1 MRFLLLFALLPFAL
15 MAQDEGI
22 RYENYIY
29 DEDIATVQFHL
40 AGATQTNPMLDLRP
54 SNGALVLE
62 FDHLGGEIKDYLYT
76 IQHCTSDWQP
86 SDLVDNEYIDGYNED
101 RILEFQN
108 SLNTLTPYVRYT
120 LRLPNANM
128 RWTKSGNYLLKIYD
142 NDDNRRLVLT
152 RRFLVVESLWGIDA
166 QFVRPAKVDK
176 FNTHHEIDF
185 TINYRNFRIQNPQQ
199 DVKAY
204 VMQNFRWDN
213 IIGPLPPFA
222 QRETKLVYDYQDRV
236 VFPAGREWRFFDMR
250 AFDSRGESVKRI
262 SEKDDYYEVTLYT
275 DQSRGTA
282 SYLFRADL
290 NGRYAI
296 DNRQYN
302 QTIDECDYARV
313 LFSLTQNQP
322 LDDADVYVFGELS
335 DWRLRPEFKMEYL
348 AEAKA
353 YVVEPL
359 LKQGYYNYEYVV
371 VDRKSGKIDESEFE
385 GNWYETRNDYI
396 ILVYYRPFGDRY
408 DRLMSSVTLVSG
420 QK

>member
-142 NDDNRRLVLT
+142 NDDDRRLVLT

-222 QRETKLVYDYQDRV
+222 QRETKLVYDFQDRV

-296 DNRQYN
+296 DNRQQN
-302 QTIDECDYARV
+302 QTLDECDYARV
-313 LFSLTQNQP
+313 LFSLTQNQA

-348 AEAKA
+348 PEAKA

-408 DRLMSSVTLVSG
+408 DRLMSSVTIVSG

>member
-142 NDDNRRLVLT
+142 NDDDRRL
-152 RRFLVVESLWGIDA
+152 
-166 QFVRPAKVDK
+166 
-176 FNTHHEIDF
+176 
-185 TINYRNFRIQNPQQ
+185 
-199 DVKAY
+199 
-204 VMQNFRWDN
+204 
-213 IIGPLPPFA
+213 
-222 QRETKLVYDYQDRV
+222 
-236 VFPAGREWRFFDMR
+236 
-250 AFDSRGESVKRI
+250 
-262 SEKDDYYEVTLYT
+262 
-275 DQSRGTA
+275 
-282 SYLFRADL
+282 
-290 NGRYAI
+290 
-296 DNRQYN
+296 
-302 QTIDECDYARV
+302 C
-313 LFSLTQNQP
+313 
-322 LDDADVYVFGELS
+322 
-335 DWRLRPEFKMEYL
+335 
-348 AEAKA
+348 
-353 YVVEPL
+353 
-359 LKQGYYNYEYVV
+359 
-371 VDRKSGKIDESEFE
+371 
-385 GNWYETRNDYI
+385 
-396 ILVYYRPFGDRY
+396 
-408 DRLMSSVTLVSG
+408 
-420 QK
+420 